1 MKNDLK
7 QVEHCGGLNG
17 ALYDSGQT
25 SLHKRS
31 DVKNGRRIIKSSLVN
46 NVEMVKMVKEDK
58 KHDKVDKNED
68 VEIKEDKNNDKNEDV
83 EIKEDKNNE
92 FLDFFNKFKA
102 KRNKEIENNG
112 TIERNRKAERFSE
125 LENFGSKSKNVSK
138 LTAFFERK
146 ENLNQNKT
154 ENSPQK
160 ERRKKTQRKI
170 VPLKGQRSISMFLDR
185 KEKNGSITPNS
196 GKRKFVDDEFD
207 FSSMNTPEKKKSSKL
222 ERDTK

>member
-1 MKNDLK
+1 M
-7 QVEHCGGLNG
+7 
-17 ALYDSGQT
+17 
-25 SLHKRS
+25 
-31 DVKNGRRIIKSSLVN
+31 
-46 NVEMVKMVKEDK
+46 
-58 KHDKVDKNED
+58 
-68 VEIKEDKNNDKNEDV
+68 
-83 EIKEDKNNE
+83 
-92 FLDFFNKFKA
+92 DFFNKFKA
-102 KRNKEIENNG
+102 KRNKELENNG
-112 TIERNRKAERFSE
+112 TLERNRKAECFSE

-154 ENSPQK
+154 ESSPQK

-170 VPLKGQRSISMFLDR
+170 VPLKGQRSISMFLER

-222 ERDTK
+222 ERDIK